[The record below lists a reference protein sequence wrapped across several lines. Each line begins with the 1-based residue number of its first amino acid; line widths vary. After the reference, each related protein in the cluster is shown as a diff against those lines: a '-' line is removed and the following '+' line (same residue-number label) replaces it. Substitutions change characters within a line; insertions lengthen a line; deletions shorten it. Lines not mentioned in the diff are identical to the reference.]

1 MIRTFK
7 KPSGYTFRTD
17 SKVHSNEY
25 IAKCAAKFEEVK
37 EAKKTTKK
45 APAKGKKE
53 PEAAEPDII

>member
-1 MIRTFK
+1 MIRIFK

-45 APAKGKKE
+45 ASKKKGDK
-53 PEAAEPDII
+53 